1 MANKENALIVK
12 HKDKNTVLQLDGD
25 YEVVGFIPTIET
37 RICVILSRKEVT
49 EDD

>member
-12 HKDKNTVLQLDGD
+12 HKDKNKVLQLDGD
-25 YEVVGFIPTIET
+25 YEVVGFIPTTET